1 MNQLNDID
9 TNYLLIFLGIAAIII
24 EVLLGAIT
32 GFDLLLLGVIF
43 VIAGIVGLF
52 SSVTIALITI
62 IVLSLA
68 YVAFGRKLLKDR
80 MTIATKTT
88 SSNALLGKKATVI
101 KKITPHHA
109 GQVKMEGEIWR
120 AQSDTTL
127 DADEVVTIQSVSGV
141 TLTVTK

>member
-43 VIAGIVGLF
+43 VIAGTIGLF
-52 SSVTIALITI
+52 SSVTTALIMI

-101 KKITPHHA
+101 KKITSQHA